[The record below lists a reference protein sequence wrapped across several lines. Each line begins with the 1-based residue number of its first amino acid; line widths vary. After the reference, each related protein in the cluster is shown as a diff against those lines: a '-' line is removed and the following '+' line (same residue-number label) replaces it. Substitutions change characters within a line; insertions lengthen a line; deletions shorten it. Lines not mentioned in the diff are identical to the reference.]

1 MSLTVQ
7 IAVLLAAAVVAIP
20 LFRHFDLSAVL
31 GYLVAGVV
39 IGPWGLK
46 LFTDVEGILH
56 FAELGVVLLLFV
68 IGLELQ
74 PSRLWIMRK
83 AIFGAGT
90 AQVVLTTVAL
100 APLIHWLGQPWTT
113 ALVIGFAL
121 SLSSTALVLQL
132 LAERHEL
139 TTRHGRSAFAIL
151 LFQDLAIMPALV
163 LLPLLAGAGAA
174 QLDWKTL
181 LLRALVVALVVGLG
195 RQLLRPA
202 LRIVAN
208 TRVHEAFTAAA
219 LLVVVA
225 TAALFDSLGLSMALG
240 AFIAGVLLADSEYR
254 HELEADIEPFK
265 GLLLGLFFI
274 AVGMSANIGLL
285 LDQPLRILGL
295 TLAYMGLKAAVIW
308 LVARLFRSDA
318 ITASRLAVVLAGGGE
333 FAFVLL
339 ALVAGD
345 GLVGPGA
352 VDVAIIV
359 VTLSMALS
367 PLLIAGTAS
376 LARRL
381 RPPAEPSKFDQVQSE
396 EPRVLIAGFGRF
408 GQIVARVLRARH
420 IRFTALEISQAQVDF
435 VRRFGNKLY
444 YGDASRLE
452 LLRAAGAGQAEVL
465 VLAID
470 DVEASLR
477 TAEMVRRHFPAL
489 RILARARN
497 RQHAFRLIQAGVDEI
512 WRETYG
518 SSLEVAEATLVA
530 LGTPRAQAHTE
541 VRRFR
546 DHDEQALQEQ
556 AAMMDD
562 EEKLIAT
569 AKASAAQLEQLFEAD
584 AADDAAAGDR
594 S

>member
-1 MSLTVQ
+1 VSLTVQ
-7 IAVLLAAAVVAIP
+7 IAVLLAAAVVAVPI
-20 LFRHFDLSAVL
+20 FRHFDLSAVL
-31 GYLVAGVV
+31 GYLVAGVL
-39 IGPWGLK
+39 IGPWGLR

-83 AIFGAGT
+83 AIFGVGT
-90 AQVVLTTVAL
+90 AQVLLTTMAL

-132 LAERHEL
+132 LAERNEL

-163 LLPLLAGAGAA
+163 LLPLLAGTTES
-174 QLDWKTL
+174 QLDWQTL
-181 LLRALVVALVVGLG
+181 LLRALVVALVIGLG
-195 RQLLRPA
+195 RHLLRPA

-240 AFIAGVLLADSEYR
+240 AVIAGVLLADSEYR
-254 HELEADIEPFK
+254 HALEADIEPFK

-285 LDQPLRILGL
+285 LEQPLRILGL

-308 LVARLFRSDA
+308 LVARLFRHDA
-318 ITASRLAVVLAGGGE
+318 TTALRLAAVLAGGGE

-345 GLVGPGA
+345 GLVGRGA
-352 VDVAIIV
+352 VEVAIIV

-367 PLLIAGTAS
+367 PLLIAGAES
-376 LARRL
+376 LVRRL
-381 RPPAEPSKFDQVQSE
+381 HPPAEPSKFDQVESE

-408 GQIVARVLRARH
+408 GQIVARVLRARR
-420 IRFTALEISQAQVDF
+420 IRFTALEISQTQVDF

-477 TAEMVRRHFPAL
+477 TAEMVRRHFPRL

-497 RQHAFRLIQAGVDEI
+497 RQHAFRLIRAGVDEV

-530 LGTPRAQAHTE
+530 LGTPRVQARTEVGRFREHDEETLQAQAA
-541 VRRFR
+541 V
-546 DHDEQALQEQ
+546 
-556 AAMMDD
+556 MDD

-569 AKASAAQLEQLFEAD
+569 ARASATQLEQLFESD
-584 AADDAAAGDR
+584 AADEAAAGDR

>member
-7 IAVLLAAAVVAIP
+7 IAVLLAAAVVAVPI
-20 LFRHFDLSAVL
+20 FRHFDLSAVL
-31 GYLVAGVV
+31 GYLVAGVL
-39 IGPWGLK
+39 IGPWGLR

-83 AIFGAGT
+83 AIFGVGT
-90 AQVVLTTVAL
+90 AQVLLTTMAL

-132 LAERHEL
+132 LAERNEL

-163 LLPLLAGAGAA
+163 LLPLLAGTTES
-174 QLDWKTL
+174 QLDWQTL
-181 LLRALVVALVVGLG
+181 LLRALVVALVIGLG
-195 RQLLRPA
+195 RHLLRPA

-254 HELEADIEPFK
+254 HALEADIEPFK

-285 LDQPLRILGL
+285 LEQPLRILGL
-295 TLAYMGLKAAVIW
+295 TVAYMSLKAAVIW
-308 LVARLFRSDA
+308 LVARLFRHDA
-318 ITASRLAVVLAGGGE
+318 TTALRLAAVLAGGGE

-345 GLVGPGA
+345 GLVGRGA

-367 PLLIAGTAS
+367 PLLIAGAES
-376 LARRL
+376 LVRRL
-381 RPPAEPSKFDQVQSE
+381 HPPAEPSKFDQVESE

-408 GQIVARVLRARH
+408 GQIVARVLRARR
-420 IRFTALEISQAQVDF
+420 IRFTALEISQTQVDF

-541 VRRFR
+541 VGRFR
-546 DHDEQALQEQ
+546 DHDEQTLKAQ
-556 AAMMDD
+556 AAVMND

>member
-1 MSLTVQ
+1 MTLTVQ
-7 IAVLLAAAVVAIP
+7 IAVLLAAAVVAVP
-20 LFRHFDLSAVL
+20 LFRRFDLSAVL

-39 IGPWGLK
+39 IGPWGLG

-90 AQVVLTTVAL
+90 AQVVLSTIAL
-100 APLIHWLGQPWTT
+100 APLIHWLGQPWTA

-132 LAERHEL
+132 LAERNEL

-163 LLPLLAGAGAA
+163 LLPLLAGPEDA
-174 QLDWKTL
+174 QLDWKQL
-181 LLRALVVALVVGLG
+181 LFGALAVALVVGLG
-195 RQLLRPA
+195 RHLLRPA

-208 TRVHEAFTAAA
+208 TRVHEAFTAAS

-274 AVGMSANIGLL
+274 AVGMSANLGLL
-285 LDQPLRILGL
+285 LAEPLRILGL
-295 TLAYMGLKAAVIW
+295 TLAYMSLKAAVIW
-308 LVARLFRSDA
+308 LVARLFRHDA
-318 ITASRLAVVLAGGGE
+318 GTATRLAAVLAGGGE

-345 GLVGPGA
+345 GLVGREA

-367 PLLIAGTAS
+367 PLLIAGTES
-376 LARRL
+376 LVRRL
-381 RPPAEPSKFDQVQSE
+381 HPPAEPAKFDRMESE

-408 GQIVARVLRARH
+408 GQIVARVLRARQ

-452 LLRAAGAGQAEVL
+452 LLRAAGAAQAEVL

-470 DVEASLR
+470 DVEGSLR
-477 TAEMVRRHFPAL
+477 TAEMVRRHFPHL

-546 DHDEQALQEQ
+546 EHDEQTLQAQ
-556 AAMMDD
+556 AAVMDD

-569 AKASAAQLEQLFEAD
+569 AKASAAQLEQLFESD
-584 AADDAAAGDR
+584 AADDAATGER

>member
-1 MSLTVQ
+1 VSLTVQ
-7 IAVLLAAAVVAIP
+7 IAVLLAAAVVAVPI
-20 LFRHFDLSAVL
+20 FRHFDLSAVL
-31 GYLVAGVV
+31 GYLVAGVL
-39 IGPWGLK
+39 IGPWGLR

-83 AIFGAGT
+83 AIFGVGT
-90 AQVVLTTVAL
+90 AQVLLTTMAL

-132 LAERHEL
+132 LAERNEL

-163 LLPLLAGAGAA
+163 LLPLLAGTTES
-174 QLDWKTL
+174 QLDWQTL
-181 LLRALVVALVVGLG
+181 LLRALVVALVIGLG
-195 RQLLRPA
+195 RHLLRPA

-254 HELEADIEPFK
+254 HALEADIEPFK

-285 LDQPLRILGL
+285 LEQPLRILGL

-308 LVARLFRSDA
+308 LVARLFRHDA
-318 ITASRLAVVLAGGGE
+318 TTALRLAAVLAGGGE

-345 GLVGPGA
+345 GLVGRGA
-352 VDVAIIV
+352 VEVAIIV

-367 PLLIAGTAS
+367 PLLIAGAES
-376 LARRL
+376 LVRRL
-381 RPPAEPSKFDQVQSE
+381 HPPAEPSKFDQVESE

-408 GQIVARVLRARH
+408 GQIVARVLRARR
-420 IRFTALEISQAQVDF
+420 IRFTALEISQTQVDF

-477 TAEMVRRHFPAL
+477 TAEMVRRHFPRL

-497 RQHAFRLIQAGVDEI
+497 RQHAFRLIRAGVDEI

-530 LGTPRAQAHTE
+530 LGTPRVQARTEVGRFREHDEETLQAQAA
-541 VRRFR
+541 V
-546 DHDEQALQEQ
+546 
-556 AAMMDD
+556 MDD

-569 AKASAAQLEQLFEAD
+569 ARASATQLEQLFESD
-584 AADDAAAGDR
+584 AADEAAAGDR

>member
-1 MSLTVQ
+1 VSLTVQ
-7 IAVLLAAAVVAIP
+7 IAVLLAAAVVAVPI
-20 LFRHFDLSAVL
+20 FRHFDLSAVL
-31 GYLVAGVV
+31 GYLVAGVL
-39 IGPWGLK
+39 IGPWGLR

-83 AIFGAGT
+83 AIFGVGT
-90 AQVVLTTVAL
+90 AQVVLTTMAL

-132 LAERHEL
+132 LAERNEL

-163 LLPLLAGAGAA
+163 LLPLLAGTTES
-174 QLDWKTL
+174 QLDWQTL
-181 LLRALVVALVVGLG
+181 LLRALIVALVIGLG
-195 RQLLRPA
+195 RHLLRPA

-254 HELEADIEPFK
+254 HALEADIEPFK

-285 LDQPLRILGL
+285 LEQPLRIVGL
-295 TLAYMGLKAAVIW
+295 TLAYMGLKAGVIW

-318 ITASRLAVVLAGGGE
+318 TTALRLAAVLAGGGE

-345 GLVGPGA
+345 GLVGRGA

-367 PLLIAGTAS
+367 PLLIAGTES
-376 LARRL
+376 LVRRL
-381 RPPAEPSKFDQVQSE
+381 QPPAGPSKFDQVESE

-408 GQIVARVLRARH
+408 GQIVARVLRARR
-420 IRFTALEISQAQVDF
+420 IRFTALEISQTQVDF

-477 TAEMVRRHFPAL
+477 TAEMVRQHFPRL

-497 RQHAFRLIQAGVDEI
+497 RQHAFRLIRAGVDEI

-530 LGTPRAQAHTE
+530 LGTPRAQARTE
-541 VRRFR
+541 VGRFR
-546 DHDEQALQEQ
+546 EHDEEALQAQ
-556 AAMMDD
+556 AAVMDD

-569 AKASAAQLEQLFEAD
+569 VRASARQLEQLFESD
-584 AADDAAAGDR
+584 AADEAAAGDR

>member
-1 MSLTVQ
+1 
-7 IAVLLAAAVVAIP
+7 
-20 LFRHFDLSAVL
+20 
-31 GYLVAGVV
+31 
-39 IGPWGLK
+39 
-46 LFTDVEGILH
+46 
-56 FAELGVVLLLFV
+56 
-68 IGLELQ
+68 
-74 PSRLWIMRK
+74 
-83 AIFGAGT
+83 
-90 AQVVLTTVAL
+90 
-100 APLIHWLGQPWTT
+100 
-113 ALVIGFAL
+113 L

-132 LAERHEL
+132 LAERNEL

-163 LLPLLAGAGAA
+163 LLPLLAGTTES
-174 QLDWKTL
+174 QLDWQTL
-181 LLRALVVALVVGLG
+181 LLRALVVALVIGLG
-195 RQLLRPA
+195 RHLLRPA

-254 HELEADIEPFK
+254 HALEADIEPFK

-285 LDQPLRILGL
+285 LEQPLRILGL

-308 LVARLFRSDA
+308 LVARLFRHDA
-318 ITASRLAVVLAGGGE
+318 TTALRLAAVLAGGGE

-345 GLVGPGA
+345 GLVGRGA
-352 VDVAIIV
+352 VEVAIIV

-367 PLLIAGTAS
+367 PLLIAGAES
-376 LARRL
+376 LVRRL
-381 RPPAEPSKFDQVQSE
+381 HPPAEPSKFDQVESE

-408 GQIVARVLRARH
+408 GQIVARVLRARR
-420 IRFTALEISQAQVDF
+420 IRFTALEISQTQVDF

-477 TAEMVRRHFPAL
+477 TAEMVRRHFPRL

-497 RQHAFRLIQAGVDEI
+497 RQHAFRLIRAGVDEV

-530 LGTPRAQAHTE
+530 LGTPRVQARTEVGRFREHDEETLQAQAA
-541 VRRFR
+541 V
-546 DHDEQALQEQ
+546 
-556 AAMMDD
+556 MDD

-569 AKASAAQLEQLFEAD
+569 ARASATQLEQLFESD
-584 AADDAAAGDR
+584 AADEAAAGDR

>member
-7 IAVLLAAAVVAIP
+7 IAVLLAAAVVAVPI
-20 LFRHFDLSAVL
+20 FRHFDLSAVL
-31 GYLVAGVV
+31 GYLVAGVL
-39 IGPWGLK
+39 IGPWGLR

-83 AIFGAGT
+83 AIFGVGT
-90 AQVVLTTVAL
+90 AQVVLTTMAL

-132 LAERHEL
+132 LAERNEL

-163 LLPLLAGAGAA
+163 LLPLLAGTTES
-174 QLDWKTL
+174 QLDWQTL
-181 LLRALVVALVVGLG
+181 LLRALIVALVIGLG
-195 RQLLRPA
+195 RHLLRPA

-254 HELEADIEPFK
+254 HALEADIEPFK

-285 LDQPLRILGL
+285 LEQPLRIVGL
-295 TLAYMGLKAAVIW
+295 TLAYMGLKAGVIW

-318 ITASRLAVVLAGGGE
+318 TTALRLAAVLAGGGE

-345 GLVGPGA
+345 GLVGRGA

-367 PLLIAGTAS
+367 PLLIAGTES
-376 LARRL
+376 LVRRL
-381 RPPAEPSKFDQVQSE
+381 QPPAGPSKFDQVESE

-408 GQIVARVLRARH
+408 GQIVARVLRARR
-420 IRFTALEISQAQVDF
+420 IRFTALEISQTQVDF

-477 TAEMVRRHFPAL
+477 TAEMVRRHFPRL

-497 RQHAFRLIQAGVDEI
+497 RQHAFRLIRAGVDEI

-530 LGTPRAQAHTE
+530 LGTPRAQARTE
-541 VRRFR
+541 VGRFR
-546 DHDEQALQEQ
+546 EHDEEALQAQ
-556 AAMMDD
+556 AAVMDD

-569 AKASAAQLEQLFEAD
+569 VRASARQLEQLFESD
-584 AADDAAAGDR
+584 AADEAAAGDR